1 MLRQKKGQTTVEFAL
16 VLIIFLSIIMTI
28 VDFGLMFFVN
38 QTIQNAVREGA
49 RYAITGRGLDVRA
62 SMEARIREQSMG
74 LFDRNAH
81 SPNLVVIDTLPL
93 LSTIQ
98 TNTFYTGVATTGTGG
113 SLVPI
118 SVSYTYSWPLF
129 TPWLQ
134 PLFTNRQYTFTVK
147 TYVLNEPYQ
156 PAGP

>member
-1 MLRQKKGQTTVEFAL
+1 MLRQKKGQTTVEFTL
-16 VLIIFLSIIMTI
+16 VVILFLSILMTI

-49 RYAITGRGLDVRA
+49 RYAVTGRSEAGLDVRA

-74 LFDRNAH
+74 FYDKNAH
-81 SPNLVVIDTLPL
+81 QPNAIVIETLPD

-98 TNTFYTGVATTGTGG
+98 TNTLFTGTPTASTGG

-118 SVSYTYSWPLF
+118 SVTYTYSWPLL
-129 TPWLQ
+129 TPFLQ
-134 PLFTNRQYTFTVK
+134 PFFTNQQYTFTVK
-147 TYVLNEPYQ
+147 TYVLNEPY
-156 PAGP
+156 

>member
-16 VLIIFLSIIMTI
+16 VIIIFLSILMTI
-28 VDFGLMFFVN
+28 IDFGLMFFVN

-49 RYAITGRGLDVRA
+49 RYAVTGRSQAGDPRA

-74 LFDRNAH
+74 FYDRNVH
-81 SPNLVVIDTLPL
+81 VPNAIVIETLPL

-98 TNTFYTGVATTGTGG
+98 TNTLYTGATTTGTGG

-118 SVSYTYSWPLF
+118 SVSYTYSWPLL
-129 TPWLQ
+129 TPFLK
-134 PLFTNRQYTFTVK
+134 PLFTNQQYTFTVK
-147 TYVLNEPYQ
+147 TYVLSEPY
-156 PAGP
+156 

>member
-16 VLIIFLSIIMTI
+16 VLIIFLSILMTI

-49 RYAITGRGLDVRA
+49 RYAVTGRTQGSLDLRA
-62 SMEARIREQSMG
+62 SMEAKIREKSMG
-74 LFDRNAH
+74 LWDKNAI
-81 SPNLVVIDTLPL
+81 SSTIVIETLPL

-98 TNTFYTGVATTGTGG
+98 TNTLFTGVATTGTGG

-118 SVSYTYSWPLF
+118 SVSYTYSWPLL

-134 PLFTNRQYTFTVK
+134 PLFTNQQYTFTVK
-147 TYVLNEPYQ
+147 TYVLNEPY
-156 PAGP
+156 